1 MLCFAVF
8 IMLSVLMLS
17 ALLASIII
25 PTVNELTVYVPLIY
39 TLK

>member
-8 IMLSVLMLS
+8 NMLSVLMLS
-17 ALLASIII
+17 ALLASIIML
-25 PTVNELTVYVPLIY
+25 TVNELTVFVPLIY